1 MYISK
6 IVVICFYSP
15 FLTELH
21 FQDKTCLN
29 FNENVNEGRAKEQI
43 ENAFQNIRE
52 ILKNKKIP
60 GLETWPQKDE
70 ISQICDY
77 YKNVAK
83 AKRTVLWNIF
93 KAFEAQNHDVMLVTQ
108 TNLARLDMLNRI
120 LVNWKGH
127 VSVAV
132 HVTPN
137 QVQEIFTALMNV
149 SITNF
154 LRLHIVLDPIQTVG

>member
-1 MYISK
+1 MK
-6 IVVICFYSP
+6 
-15 FLTELH
+15 
-21 FQDKTCLN
+21 
-29 FNENVNEGRAKEQI
+29 
-43 ENAFQNIRE
+43 NAFQKIRE
-52 ILKNKKIP
+52 ILEEGEKYP
-60 GLETWPQKDE
+60 GFETWPKRGKGYKK
-70 ISQICDY
+70 CDY

-93 KAFEAQNHDVMLVTQ
+93 NAFEAQYHDVTLVTQ
-108 TNLARLDMLNRI
+108 SNLARLYMLNRI

-137 QVQEIFTALMNV
+137 QVQGLYATLRNV

-154 LRLHIVLDPIQTVG
+154 LRLHIVLDLQQTVSLDLLK